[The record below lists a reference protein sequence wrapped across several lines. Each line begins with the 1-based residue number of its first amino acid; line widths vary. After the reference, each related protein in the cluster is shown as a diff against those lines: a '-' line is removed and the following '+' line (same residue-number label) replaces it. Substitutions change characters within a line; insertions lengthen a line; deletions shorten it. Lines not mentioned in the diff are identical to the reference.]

1 MIILNSSPLIH
12 LTKLGKIR
20 YLITKEKQ
28 LIIPTAVYNEVVI
41 IGKEKK
47 YAESFLIEKM
57 INNGEIV
64 VKKIDKYDKSLY
76 PFLGEGEIE
85 AIELAKME
93 EKLVLI
99 DDKKARNVADL
110 LKIEFQTTIVTIF
123 ELLLTKYINFS
134 EYKSN
139 ITKLAEDAWISADI
153 IQKFIDKGEELIEKN
168 NYNDAR

>member
-1 MIILNSSPLIH
+1 MIISNSSPLIH
-12 LTKLGKIR
+12 LTKLGKINH
-20 YLITKEKQ
+20 LISKEKQ
-28 LIIPTAVYNEVVI
+28 IIIPTAVYNEVVI

-47 YAESFLIEKM
+47 YAESFIIEKM

-64 VKKIDKYDKSLY
+64 VKKTGNHDKSLY

-123 ELLLTKYINFS
+123 ELLLTNYINFS

-139 ITKLAEDAWISADI
+139 ITKLAEEAWISADI